1 MEFDVSALIQDLK
14 FGLRMLAKRPGFTA
28 AALICLALGIGATT
42 GIFSVVNTV
51 LLRPLPYAHPKRLMR
66 IYTKFPKFPGG
77 GLRRFWVSA
86 PEFLDI
92 RRDAK
97 LFQSVDAWVTSGVNL
112 SGTSNPLYATASFV
126 SGGLLRSLGVAPAL
140 GRLISPAD
148 DEHGANRV
156 ADISYGLWQRAYGGE
171 PNIIGR
177 DILLNGQK
185 TTIIGVMPRD
195 FHFPLGEPS
204 PTEVWTPL
212 QLNPAN
218 PGSRSSHYLSLLG
231 FLKPDVTPPQAQA
244 ELASLVKY
252 WGETGSAKEHH
263 FDPATHTLVS
273 YPYQEEVVRGVR
285 PALLM
290 QLGAVCFVLLI
301 ACVNVANLLL
311 ARAEGRRHEIAIRS
325 AMGATRAQLTRQFII
340 EGILLSAV
348 GTGAGLLLTSN
359 VMGLLK
365 LASLASIPR
374 ASAITLDGHVA
385 LFAVGICFL
394 TAICFGLAP
403 LIHFVVENFHEG
415 LRSGTGRAPVSAGA
429 PRFRHT
435 LVVCEMALAL
445 MLLIGA
451 GLMVRAFW
459 KVQEVNAGF
468 NPKNV
473 ITMQVSLPDAFYST
487 HQKQLNFWSALE
499 ARLANLSGAKDS
511 ALFSGLPPVR
521 PPNDNDTKIEGFVPK
536 PGGPLQNVEF
546 YQVVSPGYFK
556 TMGVRLIA
564 GRLFNDR
571 DGPNAPKVAI
581 VNETMARTFWGNQS
595 PIGRRLRPWYDTTQ
609 SWWTVVGVVGD
620 VKNAGLEK
628 PTGTELYLPYQQ
640 AQAMGEDSAYIA
652 VRTSGDPSAVV
663 SEVRHVVH
671 SLDPTLPLAHIRS
684 MDSVMS
690 AAQSRPRFL
699 ALLLTLFSIVA
710 LTLAAVGIYGVIS
723 YSVAQRT
730 REFGIRMAL
739 GAQRGDVLRLVL
751 GEGMTLALAGV
762 GAGVITALGLTRLM
776 ASLLYGIKP
785 ADPATFALVSVVLFA
800 VAFLAC
806 YIPAR
811 RATKI
816 DPMTALRYE

>member
-1 MEFDVSALIQDLK
+1 MSTLIQDLK

-28 AALICLALGIGATT
+28 AAVVCLALGIGAAT

-51 LLRPLPYAHPKRLMR
+51 LLRPLPYAHPHRLMR
-66 IYTKFPKFPGG
+66 IYTEFPKFPGG

-97 LFQSVDAWVTSGVNL
+97 LFQSVDAWVMSGVNL

-126 SGGLLRSLGVAPAL
+126 SGGLLRSLGVAPAR

-156 ADISYGLWQRAYGGE
+156 ADISYGLWQRAYGGDSK
-171 PNIIGR
+171 IIGR
-177 DILLNGQK
+177 DILLNGEK

-204 PTEVWTPL
+204 PTDVWTPL
-212 QLNPAN
+212 QINPAN
-218 PGSRSSHYLSLLG
+218 PGSRASHYLSLLG
-231 FLKPDVTPPQAQA
+231 LLKPGVTPPQAQA
-244 ELASLVKY
+244 ELASLVKD
-252 WGETGSAKEHH
+252 WGETGSEKEHH
-263 FDPATHTLVS
+263 FDPATHTLIS

-290 QLGAVCFVLLI
+290 LLGAVCFVLLI

-325 AMGATRAQLTRQFII
+325 AMGATRTQLARQFII

-348 GTGAGLLLTSN
+348 GTGAGLLLASD

-374 ASAITLDGHVA
+374 ASAIALDSHVA
-385 LFAVGICFL
+385 LFAVTICFL
-394 TAICFGLAP
+394 TGICFGLAP
-403 LIHFVVENFHEG
+403 LMHFLQENAHES
-415 LRSGTGRAPVSAGA
+415 LRSGTGRTTVSAGA
-429 PRFRHT
+429 RRFRHA
-435 LVVCEMALAL
+435 LVACEMALAL
-445 MLLIGA
+445 MLLIGT

-459 KVQEVNAGF
+459 KVQQVDAGF
-468 NPKNV
+468 NPRNV
-473 ITMQVSLPDAFYST
+473 ITMQVNLPDAVYAT

-499 ARLANLSGAKDS
+499 TRLTYLPGAEDS

-521 PPNDNDTKIEGFVPK
+521 PPNDDDTKIEGFVPT

-564 GRLFNDR
+564 GRLFDDR
-571 DGPNAPKVAI
+571 DGRNAPRVAI
-581 VNETMARTFWGNQS
+581 VNETMARTFWGNQN
-595 PIGRRLRPWYDTTQ
+595 PVGRRLMPWYESKD
-609 SWWTVVGVVGD
+609 WYMVVGVVDD
-620 VKNAGLEK
+620 VKNAGLER

-640 AQAMGEDSAYIA
+640 AQGMGENSAYIA

-663 SEVRHVVH
+663 SEVRHVVQ

-684 MDSVMS
+684 MESVMS

-730 REFGIRMAL
+730 REFGVRMAL

-751 GEGMTLALAGV
+751 GQGMTLALTGV
-762 GAGVITALGLTRLM
+762 GAGGIAALGLTRFI
-776 ASLLYGIKP
+776 ASLLYGVKP
-785 ADPATFALVSVVLFA
+785 TDPVTFALVSVLLVA
-800 VAFLAC
+800 VALLAC
-806 YIPAR
+806 FIPAR
-811 RATKI
+811 RATRI